1 MDPAV
6 DWAHCGTYMDGYPGN
21 LFKPD
26 NDISRAQIT
35 RMTCRIDA
43 PSPAGSSACEGAAR
57 GHRSDGSIGAPL
69 IAVNQHGAV
78 HSSFGPNRSSA
89 WPPFRPAPEAERIVS
104 LAGHGSTT

>member
-35 RMTCRIDA
+35 RMTCRIDGTA
-43 PSPAGSSACEGAAR
+43 TC
-57 GHRSDGSIGAPL
+57 
-69 IAVNQHGAV
+69 
-78 HSSFGPNRSSA
+78 
-89 WPPFRPAPEAERIVS
+89 
-104 LAGHGSTT
+104 